1 MRATKQNN
9 GIAFQLEHRYYGS
22 SETVLY
28 VCKQRPLPHELVLRN
43 PEKAENMRWL
53 TSQQALADAAAFIGY
68 AVGRYNLSLDTKW
81 IAVGGSYSG
90 EFMRQF
96 LRRLICGFVQVV
108 CRRGC
113 V

>member
-1 MRATKQNN
+1 
-9 GIAFQLEHRYYGS
+9 
-22 SETVLY
+22 
-28 VCKQRPLPHELVLRN
+28 
-43 PEKAENMRWL
+43 MRWL

-68 AVGRYNLSLDTKW
+68 AVGKYNLSTDTKW

-90 EFMRQF
+90 KIRWFFMVYFR
-96 LRRLICGFVQVV
+96 FVQVV